1 MCALLSATE
10 LICGKHTDRQTKN
23 GRNLTAQQRS
33 HQVTSRQTK
42 TLTEWVLCVGG
53 WVRMQLLLF
62 LLQHVDSNVEQQQK
76 NNNIDYCIKTRRG
89 MKTERMPCAAM
100 RYISPLSRRREWLHH
115 HHLTLHGAQQQPND
129 AAGLLLLL
137 LLMAQC
143 NVWNCKWGC
152 KWLPTNAI
160 NRERNNA
167 IDPMSDEFIS

>member
-1 MCALLSATE
+1 MCTTQRYRVNLRET
-10 LICGKHTDRQTKN
+10 HRQTNKKWAEPNRTAAQSSSNESTNKN
-23 GRNLTAQQRS
+23 TNRVS
-33 HQVTSRQTK
+33 V
-42 TLTEWVLCVGG
+42 CVGG